1 MTKSKIL
8 PVVFVIVIL
17 SLIGGLVYDA
27 VRIRKP
33 KEPNLVPSPIVS
45 ADRVFVTVT
54 GGQTI
59 PLPAVL
65 KFLECKILSVQGGT
79 STPLPADCVN

>member
-33 KEPNLVPSPIVS
+33 KEPSPIVS